1 MSDNILTAVLTFSL
15 LAGGTVAIGS
25 EVFESRQV
33 AQASAPV
40 VVMPQVTITAPRAML
55 TEIVTMPQVTI
66 TAQRAAEPAPVV
78 TLPMVVVTGK
88 RETLTVAVETRASEA
103 PRVE

>member
-1 MSDNILTAVLTFSL
+1 MSDNILSAVLTFSL
-15 LAGGTVAIGS
+15 LAGGTAAIGS

-33 AQASAPV
+33 ALASTPV
-40 VVMPQVTITAPRAML
+40 VVMPQVTITAPRARP

-66 TAQRAAEPAPVV
+66 TAQRAAEPAALV

-88 RETLTVAVETRASEA
+88 RETLTVAVETRASES

>member
-15 LAGGTVAIGS
+15 LAGGTAAIGS

-33 AQASAPV
+33 ALASAPV
-40 VVMPQVTITAPRAML
+40 VVMPQVTITAPRAS
-55 TEIVTMPQVTI
+55 EVVTLPEVTI
-66 TAQRAAEPAPVV
+66 TAHRQPAGVV

-88 RETLTVAVETRASEA
+88 RDAVTVAVETRASET
-103 PRVE
+103 PRG

>member
-15 LAGGTVAIGS
+15 LAGGTAAIGT
-25 EVFESRQV
+25 EMFGSRHV
-33 AQASAPV
+33 ALASAPV
-40 VVMPQVTITAPRAML
+40 VVLPQVTITAPRA
-55 TEIVTMPQVTI
+55 TSAPVVTMPQVTI
-66 TAQRAAEPAPVV
+66 TAQRAADPAGVV

-88 RETLTVAVETRASEA
+88 REALTVAVETRASEA